1 MYRLLP
7 LLLPPAPRETAS
19 AACAGRTD
27 FAVSLAVVIVV
38 VVVVV
43 VVVAVVVVAVVIS
56 SGSRS
61 R

>member
-27 FAVSLAVVIVV
+27 FAVSLAVAIVV
-38 VVVVV
+38 VVVF
-43 VVVAVVVVAVVIS
+43 AVVVVAVVIS